1 MSDMDSLMK
10 MPRLTVEEKFVNAG
24 FNKDNL
30 TTPSGKFT
38 RVIGELMTRNPLW
51 SFVVSDIRQY
61 NKQVQTVRVYQ
72 HGEELGYIEWDYFRG
87 DYGFEIGNDRIKQA
101 RERTRAYRTHDEKK
115 ALAAIKKTFSPKNMG
130 ERLEK
135 AEGEVTSL
143 LNNQHF
149 KKQRAYNSAG
159 NTLEKYMIAYVEAM
173 KPQFREHMVSNGHA
187 HIIEAAEVAEM
198 EMKTLDELSK
208 AFGDGKASL
217 ILKADGQYIVKT
229 GDKVEILDDTT
240 LPEHM
245 KAKLG
250 MLKLVE
256 DEHFITNI
264 GGRVNAEVFVLAP
277 NDEGEMK

>member
-10 MPRLTVEEKFVNAG
+10 MPRLTVEEKYVTAG

-30 TTPSGKFT
+30 ATPSGKFT
-38 RVIGELMTRNPLW
+38 RVIGELATRNPLW

-61 NKQVQTVRVYQ
+61 NKQVQTIRVYQ

-87 DYGFEIGNDRIKQA
+87 DYGFEIGNDRIKRA

-115 ALAAIKKTFSPKNMG
+115 ALAAIKKTFTPKNMG

-135 AEGEVTSL
+135 AQTEVNSL
-143 LNNQHF
+143 LSGQHY

-159 NTLEKYMIAYVEAM
+159 NTLEKYMIAYVNAM

-187 HIIEAAEVAEM
+187 HILEAAEVAEM

-277 NDEGEMK
+277 NEEGEVK